1 MYNAVMSEED
11 KKWQRRNDAR
21 DLARA
26 EEIKADKDRYRE
38 AIIGAKEIA
47 SEEIS
52 RVQRIAKIAGMKAPK
67 NNNVSQEQK
76 NSLPMGTRPFDKRG
90 YKNPATLGRI

>member
-1 MYNAVMSEED
+1 MYNSVMSEED
-11 KKWQRRNDAR
+11 KKWQRRSDAR

-47 SEEIS
+47 QEEIS
-52 RVQRIAKIAGMKAPK
+52 ECRELLRL
-67 NNNVSQEQK
+67 QE
-76 NSLPMGTRPFDKRG
+76 
-90 YKNPATLGRI
+90 